1 MSTSRPPCCLL
12 CVNNFP
18 LRWLLREVFSGRAKC
33 RRELA
38 VIAESV
44 SSSEDSAPA
53 ISSLVSD
60 APAGYAHLFRRGVPD
75 SGLFALLLD
84 TSATSYRVIFQF
96 SFFSFSL
103 IFCVVILTAIKASQL
118 LPPLSP
124 PPSFSPLYQ
133 SPNVRNQIRSY
144 HLDLCVFSADC
155 NLLLQKRLH
164 QDFRKTHRGG
174 RSHHLTSPPAAYS
187 VMRRPKITSN
197 LMPDS
202 PRLSI
207 SLDAVGDFLI
217 FFSSRVVIIRAIFIY
232 LLYFW

>member
-96 SFFSFSL
+96 PFFFILSYFLRGHFNSHQGFSA
-103 IFCVVILTAIKASQL
+103 TPPT
-118 LPPLSP
+118 LP
-124 PPSFSPLYQ
+124 SPL
-133 SPNVRNQIRSY
+133 
-144 HLDLCVFSADC
+144 
-155 NLLLQKRLH
+155 
-164 QDFRKTHRGG
+164 
-174 RSHHLTSPPAAYS
+174 
-187 VMRRPKITSN
+187 
-197 LMPDS
+197 
-202 PRLSI
+202 
-207 SLDAVGDFLI
+207 
-217 FFSSRVVIIRAIFIY
+217 FFSSLPVPERTKSNSVVSSGSLRF
-232 LLYFW
+232 FC